1 MTRIKRL
8 TPIVPGE
15 PQPVLFVDD
24 KIRTGF
30 VSGGPTEGLGFP
42 QWGLI
47 ILTQSDKAHYFQ
59 TFDAHGVSM
68 SLCGRV
74 DSHHRRIYLPG
85 NYPRCKDC
93 ERRLSKLIRKQA
105 AVIVPG
111 SGE

>member
-15 PQPVLFVDD
+15 MQPVLFIDD

-30 VSGGPTEGLGFP
+30 VGGGPTNGMGFP

-47 ILTQSDKAHYFQ
+47 ILTSGDKAHYFQ
-59 TFDAHGVSM
+59 AFDAYGVSM

-74 DSHHRRIYLPG
+74 ESHRSRIYMPG

-93 ERRLSKLIRKQA
+93 EKRFSKMIRKQA
-105 AVIVPG
+105 VVQG
-111 SGE
+111 GVE